1 MDHDG
6 GDALDMAELKGA
18 LEVMQISV
26 SELECAALFDR
37 LDADK
42 SGTIDKDELL
52 RFIRLDNNKSED
64 ISRSGKGRVAVAVSV
79 ANNERNRIKSGTSRH
94 RRSSSGKNNFRKI

>member
-1 MDHDG
+1 MASTALDELQRRIRETLAESIADINNAESVAEVFRAMIHDG

-26 SELECAALFDR
+26 SELECAALFDS

-42 SGTIDKDELL
+42 SGTIDVDEFL
-52 RFIRLDNNKSED
+52 RFV
-64 ISRSGKGRVAVAVSV
+64 SR
-79 ANNERNRIKSGTSRH
+79 E
-94 RRSSSGKNNFRKI
+94 